1 MSIEKEN
8 KNINIIKEPF
18 YKKIELD
25 ENSYLLFV
33 VGTIEF
39 SIFININDKFRYEL
53 RGKSLK
59 IYNYKPTIE
68 NTTSRYY
75 LATENHIL
83 GIDRNIYD
91 TIKKFLFENN
101 LKYTSEWNLI
111 YEEYEWQI
119 QEPKETESN
128 SNSY

>member
-53 RGKSLK
+53 RGNSLK

-91 TIKKFLFENN
+91 TIKKFLFQNN
-101 LKYTSEWNLI
+101 LKYTTEWDII
-111 YEEYEWQI
+111 YEEYVWKIKE
-119 QEPKETESN
+119 ETEKEDQ
-128 SNSY
+128 

>member
-1 MSIEKEN
+1 MINEKEN
-8 KNINIIKEPF
+8 DNINIIKEPF

-75 LATENHIL
+75 LETENHYL

-91 TIKKFLFENN
+91 TIKKFLFQNN
-101 LKYTSEWNLI
+101 LKYTTEWDII
-111 YEEYEWQI
+111 YEEYVWKIKE
-119 QEPKETESN
+119 ETEKEDQ
-128 SNSY
+128 